1 MYYYLLLIINNPY
14 STKKGT
20 SMTMTKATKAIKTN
34 PTTLLILQSQSL
46 SIRKLPAHTNKPL
59 HYALTFLNIPYY
71 DKNHQLHYSEL
82 IFHDCTFIPDSI
94 DLNNNPCIKK
104 INKTTYLIPNFQP
117 FIYNNIFTFQYH
129 ETPSTTTLYTI
140 TTDHT

>member
-1 MYYYLLLIINNPY
+1 
-14 STKKGT
+14 
-20 SMTMTKATKAIKTN
+20 MTKTQKTKTSQASQN
-34 PTTLLILQSQSL
+34 PTTNLILKAESL
-46 SIRKLPAHTNKPL
+46 SIHKLPSHPNKPP

-82 IFHDCTFIPDSI
+82 IFHDCTFTPDSI

-104 INKTTYLIPNFQP
+104 INKTAYLIPNFQP